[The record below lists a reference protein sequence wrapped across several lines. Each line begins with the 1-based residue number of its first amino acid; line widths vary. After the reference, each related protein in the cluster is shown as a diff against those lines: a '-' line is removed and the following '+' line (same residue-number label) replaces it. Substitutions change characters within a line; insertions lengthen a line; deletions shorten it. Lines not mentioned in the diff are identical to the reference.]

1 MTACGMFSP
10 HALQMMDFM
19 HHIISARGQRDG
31 ENTESSRK
39 ECVHEC
45 ADETP
50 TAKPVCV
57 CNSM

>member
-1 MTACGMFSP
+1 MAACGMLCP
-10 HALQMMDFM
+10 HALQMVDFM

-31 ENTESSRK
+31 ENIESSSK
-39 ECVHEC
+39 ECVLEC
-45 ADETP
+45 ANETA